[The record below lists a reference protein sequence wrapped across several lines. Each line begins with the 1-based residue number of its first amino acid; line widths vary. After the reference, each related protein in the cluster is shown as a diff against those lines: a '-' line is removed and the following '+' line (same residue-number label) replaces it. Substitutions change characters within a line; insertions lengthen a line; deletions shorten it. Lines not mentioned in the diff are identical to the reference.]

1 MLFSLEETMLAIRKN
16 LQRIIENFFSAS
28 DSADAIVLYLE
39 KFLNL
44 GLEDNGWFEEDEGW
58 EEFISSDRYKDLNS
72 ELLTLLEEE
81 P

>member
-1 MLFSLEETMLAIRKN
+1 MLAIRKN
-16 LQRIIENFFSAS
+16 LQRIIENFPDSC

-44 GLEDNGWFEEDEGW
+44 GLEDNDWFEEDEGW
-58 EEFISSDRYKDLNS
+58 EEFISSDRAHDLQT
-72 ELLTLLEEE
+72 ELSNLLEEE